1 MDSAHLHDAVSALG
15 SELRRALFPLG
26 IDGAAEA
33 GAIRDELVGQIED
46 YLLPR
51 LLQIDAPLLAVAGGS
66 TGAGKSTL
74 VNSLVGRVV
83 SAAGVLR
90 PTTTTPVLV
99 AHPDD
104 ISWFEGERIL
114 PGLPRATGVPAA
126 GSRSLHLVAD
136 ADVPRGIALLD
147 APDVDSVVQAN
158 RELATQLLAAAD
170 LWMFVTTAARYADAV
185 PWDFLR
191 RARARSTALALVLN
205 RVPVE
210 ALEEVPN
217 HLREML
223 RREGLEDAPVLT
235 VPEAPLEG
243 ELIPGA
249 QLEPVVTWLQDLASD
264 ANARAEVVRR
274 TLAGALS
281 SLPAR
286 VEVVVVQLEAQ
297 SDAAD
302 ALASE
307 ASRAYDVALEEVEHA
322 LSGGALLRSE
332 VLARWHEFVG
342 TGDVMRSLQSGIGRF
357 RDRLNELI
365 LGQPPV
371 EKEVRTEVQ
380 RSIET
385 VVVAA
390 ADKAVEHTLSAW
402 RATPPARSLVQDP
415 DVPRRSSAQLAGAIE
430 SEVRAWQGR
439 VLELVK
445 AQGAGK
451 RAAGRAVSF
460 GVNAVGAALMI
471 AVFAQTGGLTGGE
484 VAIAG
489 GTAALSQRL
498 LEALFG
504 DEAVRMLTNEARSD
518 LLSRLRHLL
527 EAEAV
532 RFEAAARRDAPAP
545 EQVAALRTSLAAV
558 EEARLS

>member
-1 MDSAHLHDAVSALG
+1 MHSQRLGEAVSSVA
-15 SELRRALFPLG
+15 SELRRVRFPLA
-26 IDGAAEA
+26 IEGASEA
-33 GAIRDELVGQIED
+33 AATRDELVGQIED

-51 LLQIDAPLLAVAGGS
+51 LAQIDAPLLAVVGGS

-74 VNSLVGRVV
+74 VNSLVGRSV
-83 SAAGVLR
+83 SASGVLR

-99 AHPDD
+99 SHPDD

-114 PGLPRATGVPAA
+114 PGLPRATGAPAA
-126 GSRSLHLVAD
+126 GSAALHLIAD

-147 APDVDSVVQAN
+147 APDVDSVVRAN

-170 LWMFVTTAARYADAV
+170 LWLFVTTAARYADAV
-185 PWDFLR
+185 PWEFLR

-205 RVPVE
+205 RVPPD
-210 ALEEVPN
+210 ALREVPT
-217 HLREML
+217 HLSDML

-235 VPEAPLEG
+235 VAEGPLEG
-243 ELIPGA
+243 ELIPA
-249 QLEPVVTWLQDLASD
+249 ARLEPVVTWLRSLASD
-264 ANARAEVVRR
+264 ASARSEVVRR
-274 TLAGALS
+274 TLEGAVAS
-281 SLPAR
+281 VPAR
-286 VEVVVVQLEAQ
+286 VDVVIAQLEAQ
-297 SDAAD
+297 IAAGD
-302 ALASE
+302 ALADE
-307 ASRAYDVALEEVEHA
+307 ARRAYALGFEEIEHA

-342 TGDVMRSLQSGIGRF
+342 TGDVMRSLQTGIGRL
-357 RDRLNELI
+357 RDRLNELL

-390 ADKAVEHTLSAW
+390 SDKSAERALAAW
-402 RATPPARSLVQDP
+402 RGSPAGRSLLESQEI
-415 DVPRRSSAQLAGAIE
+415 PRGSSPQLAASVE

-445 AQGAGK
+445 EQGAGK
-451 RAAGRAVSF
+451 RAAGRAVSM

-504 DEAVRMLTNEARSD
+504 DEAVRMLTNSARSD
-518 LLSRLRHLL
+518 LLERLRDLMD
-527 EAEAV
+527 AEV
-532 RFEAAARRDAPAP
+532 ERFETVVRRDAPDQ
-545 EQVAALRTSLAAV
+545 EQVAALRANLVALQ
-558 EEARLS
+558 EAGRS